1 MIDFN
6 EFALT
11 PDDLNLHHERVA
23 RIEASIKPGMTPYQ
37 LWQYRRQESL
47 GGSDIGTL
55 MGLNKYTTPHQLWLE
70 KTGRVQPWSGNAAT
84 HWGQI
89 LEPVIA
95 KEYEEVSGQK
105 LVLCDGLQISQIP
118 YLVGSPDRIVLD
130 PADQT
135 KAVAIWEGKTTRG
148 NTATD
153 DIDEDGRAIMLWGK
167 GDVYDEAH
175 NLVQADS
182 QIPDSYLLQVHTYM
196 LLTGI
201 YTTKLSCLLSTS
213 DFRTYTID
221 FDESLALEILK
232 QAREWWVRHIL
243 HDEEPMRTE
252 RDLKHIQQEPTK
264 VVASDDIKQK
274 LIQFETLKKDAK
286 TLDTKIQSLKDEI
299 INFVGTNETI
309 VDKDMKVLCSYKYQH
324 GRTYI
329 NKDKLMLI
337 NPDAYQQCLAEYQGT
352 RVLRLSKAK
361 K

>member
-6 EFALT
+6 KFALS
-11 PDDLNLHHERVA
+11 PDDLKLHQQRVK
-23 RIEASIKPGMTPYQ
+23 RIEDSIKPGMTPYK

-70 KTGRVQPWSGNAAT
+70 KTGRVAPWGGNAAT

-95 KEYEEVSGQK
+95 NEYEQVSGMK
-105 LVLCDGLQISQIP
+105 LTLCDGLSIPQIP
-118 YLVGSPDRIVLD
+118 YLVGSPDRIVLNPLD
-130 PADQT
+130 KT

-153 DIDEDGRAIMLWGK
+153 DIDEDGRTIMLWGK

-175 NLVQADS
+175 NLVQADDR
-182 QIPDSYLLQVHTYM
+182 IPDSYLLQVHAYM

-201 YTTKLSCLLSTS
+201 HTTKLSCLLSTS

-221 FDESLALEILK
+221 FNEELALEILR
-232 QAREWWVRHIL
+232 QAKEWWVKHIL

-264 VVASDDIKQK
+264 VVASDAIKQK
-274 LIQFETLKKDAK
+274 LAQFDALKKDAK
-286 TLDTKIQSLKDEI
+286 ALDAKIQSLKDEI
-299 INFVGTNETI
+299 INFVGTNEAI

-324 GRTYI
+324 GRSYI
-329 NKDKLMLI
+329 DKDKLNLI
-337 NPDAYQQCLAEYQGT
+337 APEAYKQCLAEYQGT

>member
-6 EFALT
+6 EFSLT

-89 LEPVIA
+89 LETVIA

-221 FDESLALEILK
+221 FDESLGLEILR

-274 LIQFETLKKDAK
+274 LIQLDALKKDAK
-286 TLDTKIQSLKDEI
+286 ALDTKIQSLKDEI
-299 INFVGTNETI
+299 INFVGTNEAI